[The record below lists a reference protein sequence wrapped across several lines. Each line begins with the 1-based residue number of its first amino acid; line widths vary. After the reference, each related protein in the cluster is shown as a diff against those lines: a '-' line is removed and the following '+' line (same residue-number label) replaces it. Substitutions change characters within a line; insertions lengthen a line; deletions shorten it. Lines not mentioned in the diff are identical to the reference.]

1 MKRKMNINDIMATIG
16 QSLVGSPLESQ
27 WNTMSQNPDF
37 LNLLTATSEIIES
50 VHTEHPRTFTTEAEK
65 QAARDSIHTAIVN
78 NAAFQ
83 TELGAAL
90 QPLYEPLIFTSLEQ
104 IHQRVSPHEL
114 PQAIL
119 TTVQNEIPSSQ
130 HGVLTNA
137 MNDIVTTMVNQPP
150 TNQ

>member
-1 MKRKMNINDIMATIG
+1 MNNLNDVLGIIG
-16 QSLVGSPLESQ
+16 QSLAGSDLESN
-27 WNTMSQNPDF
+27 WNNMTQNPDF
-37 LNLLTATSEIIES
+37 LNVLTAVNEIIES
-50 VHTEHPRTFTTEAEK
+50 TYALYPNTLTTEAEK

-83 TELGAAL
+83 TEIGAAL

-104 IHQRVSPHEL
+104 IHQGVSPHEL

-119 TTVQNEIPSSQ
+119 TTVQNEIPASQ